1 MSTRKPELI
10 EAVWAHGRVMPEAD
24 GAQWRVDACG
34 AWMLRQDF
42 GREDSDFGWKLES
55 ITPGGEQTVD
65 SLRPFHWR
73 NGYDIA
79 NRRPHCR
86 VSADRS
92 NVPAEK
98 RATPPSNRE
107 L

>member
-1 MSTRKPELI
+1 MSIAQPELI
-10 EAVWAHGRVMPEAD
+10 EAAWALGRVMPEAD
-24 GAQWRVDACG
+24 GERWRQDACG
-34 AWMLRQDF
+34 AWMLREHF
-42 GREDSDFGWKLES
+42 GREDSDFGWKLEK
-55 ITPGGEQTVD
+55 TFPGGEETADNV
-65 SLRPFHWR
+65 RPFHWR
-73 NGYDIA
+73 NSYDLA

-98 RATPPSNRE
+98 YATPPRNRE